1 MSNPNN
7 NKHFNDEALRINRML
22 KKENDALKLE
32 IKSLWADIS
41 EVGKQLAKYLSA
53 TEFNN
58 KDDEYAD
65 KGMSRGDF
73 IDKEY
78 TQWTSREQLVKV
90 A

>member
-1 MSNPNN
+1 MNPNN

-32 IKSLWADIS
+32 IGSLWTDLT
-41 EVGKQLAKYLSA
+41 EVEKQLAKYLSA

-58 KDDEYAD
+58 KDDEYSD
-65 KGMSRGDF
+65 KGLSRGDF

-78 TQWTSREQLVKV
+78 T
-90 A
+90 

>member
-41 EVGKQLAKYLSA
+41 EVEKQLAIYLSA

-73 IDKEY
+73 ISKEY
-78 TQWTSREQLVKV
+78 TQ
-90 A
+90 

>member
-32 IKSLWADIS
+32 IKSLWADLS
-41 EVGKQLAKYLSA
+41 KVEKELAKYESA

-58 KDDEYAD
+58 KDDEYAE

-73 IDKEY
+73 ISKEY
-78 TQWTSREQLVKV
+78 TQ
-90 A
+90 